1 MPPETIYLTTRQVAD
16 ILQCR
21 STEAVVRLIRQGAL
35 PCARV
40 RVGHAGRPSYRPTV
54 GELLAYLEVYDPAL
68 VPKVTAK
75 WPGVAA

>member
-1 MPPETIYLTTRQVAD
+1 MTPDTVYLTTRQVAD

-21 STEAVVRLIRQGAL
+21 STEAVVQLIRQGAL

-40 RVGHAGRPSYRPTV
+40 RVSTSGRKRYRPTV
-54 GELLAYLEVYDPAL
+54 AELLAYLEVYDTAL
-68 VPKVTAK
+68 VPRVSEK